1 MVDQTKEAMGY
12 GQLIVDNVIGL
23 DNDYDSVGE
32 KLGRAFKEDKVGFL
46 KTAASGVYEGA
57 KEFVTSPIDST
68 KEILQEI
75 KDSVSDLATKDLD
88 TRLQEMYQV
97 NSEKATAN
105 QINSAKET
113 VLADAMVAAGLI
125 PAAKGV
131 TTALKVGTA
140 AIPSGIK
147 TDGVDQTKALLSE
160 NKDFASTTPK
170 PVGFQPKPKNQ
181 VSPLVKVSANKPA
194 LDFYSSIPSAL
205 ENLSVGKDGIAGS
218 NVLAFLN
225 KRAPNV
231 NKTELYWS
239 GLLETIDPN
248 KKYNKAELISLS
260 EKQTPKLEVQTLT
273 GDDTVYF
280 ETQRV
285 RLYYGDKLEL
295 PYRRSKY
302 AEFLVKNNNP
312 RKNNYDISKE
322 EWNDRTV
329 VAHARG
335 SYNTDVDGDDFFLLE
350 EIQSGPVQNNIIA
363 TPQEVKKNQVN
374 DVNFNQYYTE
384 SLNSIIVEY
393 SNDPN
398 LELNFNPKF
407 IKYAKDEYGVDGSEG
422 AITNVDDLELF
433 VEKST
438 IGLAEDFSTLKKDFL
453 DGKQSYNDV
462 SNFLQKKYKL
472 KKSDLQEKDI
482 DGIDPLDQMFA
493 NIITNF
499 VYDKSEIKSKLKY
512 VVEEDMMNIFNDPV
526 SQENFN
532 PLVPM
537 KLSESIKVSL
547 LSVIKDAKKRGVD
560 KIYVPPNKDIE
571 AAHSLGEE
579 PTKNTYTDGLTK
591 VLNTLKS
598 ETNGQ
603 ITSKRKN
610 PVGFNYKSK
619 KTGLEIDITNF
630 NIPENAQ
637 IRFNKGG
644 SVANMARQTE
654 MMFEEGGI
662 ADDGMTQDPVSGN
675 EIPPGSLAEEVR
687 DDIPAQLSEGEYVV
701 PADVVRY
708 YGVKFFENLRTKAKM
723 GLQDMEEGGRIG
735 GEPAPMP
742 DDSGISDQELQQIIQ
757 EEMNAAAQ
765 QTPMMNMG
773 GAVKKPTMYMA
784 PGGLSTTTSGG
795 LDTTSKL
802 KSFTPPTISGPMQSV
817 AYYNAATKE
826 TRYFMFINGVINPP
840 GTVVPAGFTRQD
852 GTGQEAPA
860 PVTPEPVVEKTS
872 DGGGNDD
879 PPPTPP
885 DYGDWAK
892 DPDVFTTDPD
902 KWAKSVLDAAD
913 ATKRKGV
920 IASLGVGALLNPVAG
935 AMINLGA
942 RYSPQES
949 IATVKARALVETAA
963 GNVQAAATLNAAADA
978 YAETQPGIANFFGG
992 IFSSA
997 SAQAKAGVFE
1007 QLGFGDLTAEQI
1019 SKDPTKSKAVQNFLN
1034 NIGKPKA
1041 SPVTAP
1047 AGGGKPKTTPTTN
1060 NDGGGND
1067 DPPFA
1072 PTTKSTAATAALDPT
1087 SAGQQQAADIVANSA
1102 DPTGTQQNLDDV
1114 NNQLS
1119 QISQGAN
1126 VGFNKG
1132 GLMTKKKKQR

>member
-105 QINSAKET
+105 QINSAKEA

-140 AIPSGIK
+140 AIPSGI
-147 TDGVDQTKALLSE
+147 
-160 NKDFASTTPK
+160 TTPK

-374 DVNFNQYYTE
+374 DVSFNQYYTE

-407 IKYAKDEYGVDGSEG
+407 IKYAKNEYGVDGSEG
-422 AITNVDDLELF
+422 AITNVEDLELF

-438 IGLAEDFSTLKKDFL
+438 IGIAEDFSTLKKDFL
-453 DGKQSYNDV
+453 DGKQTYEDISK
-462 SNFLQKKYKL
+462 FLQKKYGL
-472 KKSDLQEKDI
+472 KKSELQEKDLNLF
-482 DGIDPLDQMFA
+482 DLEPLDRMFS
-493 NIITNF
+493 NIITSF
-499 VYDKSEIKSKLKY
+499 IYDKSEIKSKLKY

-526 SQENFN
+526 FKENFN

-571 AAHSLGEE
+571 ATHSLGEE

-654 MMFEEGGI
+654 MVFEEGGI

-840 GTVVPAGFTRQD
+840 GTVIPAGFTRQD

-885 DYGDWAK
+885 DYGAWAK

-902 KWAKSVLDAAD
+902 KWAKSILDAAD

-920 IASLGVGALLNPVAG
+920 IASLGVGTLLNPVAG

-978 YAETQPGIANFFGG
+978 YAKTQPEIANFFGG

-1019 SKDPTKSKAVQNFLN
+1019 SKDPTKSKAVQNFLD
-1034 NIGKPKA
+1034 NIGKPKVD
-1041 SPVTAP
+1041 PVTTP
-1047 AGGGKPKTTPTTN
+1047 ASAGATPAQKTGIKTPAQKRREES
-1060 NDGGGND
+1060 ND
-1067 DPPFA
+1067 DLIQNRA
-1072 PTTKSTAATAALDPT
+1072 DEKAAEKKEKESGTQVTTDQVSGSQAAADAANSTASELEEKY
-1087 SAGQQQAADIVANSA
+1087 GM
-1102 DPTGTQQNLDDV
+1102 L
-1114 NNQLS
+1114 
-1119 QISQGAN
+1119 
-1126 VGFNKG
+1126 NKG

>member
-644 SVANMARQTE
+644 SVTNMARQTE